1 MTMSDAL
8 EPRFATVLADHDGH
22 CRWVARVGN
31 YDTGDHRFELL
42 ITLAPDGS
50 VTLATRP
57 LHGSGCTWSPPIDA
71 TRR

>member
-22 CRWVARVGN
+22 CRWVVRVRN
-31 YDTGDHRFELL
+31 YDTGDKAVDLL
-42 ITLAPDGS
+42 IVLNPDGT
-50 VTLATRP
+50 VTVATRP
-57 LHGSGCTWSPPIDA
+57 PNGHGCTWSPPIDA